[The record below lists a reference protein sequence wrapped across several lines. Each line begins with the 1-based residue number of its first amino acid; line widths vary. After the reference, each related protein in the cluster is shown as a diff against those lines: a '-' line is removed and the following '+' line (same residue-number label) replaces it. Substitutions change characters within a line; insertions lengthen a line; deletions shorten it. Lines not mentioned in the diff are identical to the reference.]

1 MKKKVIGAGVLA
13 ASLIAIHSI
22 HGETLFASNQVNHTG
37 EPSSGQPV
45 RSETSTSIDTIT
57 KNEPATSASRMDTN
71 VTDETVPT
79 STSESVNPGSTS
91 TESSSTDD
99 TSSTSESSTQE
110 SSESSSSSQDSSSSE
125 SSTSESSSSSSS
137 QSSSSST
144 SSSESKESSS
154 SSEKNTT
161 SESSSEKTKPSSEGS
176 SESTTGTTE
185 QPSAKDNG
193 THPSIQIP
201 NQTSVPEA
209 NASSSL
215 FGNTIEGGVLDSDAV
230 ILDDSLR
237 VSEMSESNLKG
248 FELPL
253 LSTFSSKERAIV
265 VYEGIKQV
273 GKSEVKVTSDGQNE
287 QENNY
292 SLTNASQLMNYL
304 SIQLFGKNFDQLAQ
318 IEGSFETKEAGDLL
332 YKDNSL
338 MGIYIGSN
346 RYLAVD
352 KDKETKKDSEKKI
365 VQIKVL
371 DSKNRNL
378 NVRKITFPAL
388 TEYGKKQEKNY
399 PANMDYKANPQT
411 QSFIQKIAD
420 NAQSLGNKYDVF
432 ASVMIAQA
440 ILESGSG
447 TSGLSQAP
455 YHNLF
460 GVKGTYKGNSVNFS
474 TEEDRGNGQNY
485 TIQAS
490 FRSYPSYGDS
500 LGDYVTLIRGG
511 IQGNNKYYEGSW
523 RSKAKNYLKA
533 ADNLTGKYATDTSYN
548 RKISSLIAAYH
559 LTKYD
564 AKQASKMPL
573 STGTTSAILVGKD
586 KIPTEYKERMNYPD
600 YDGKN
605 YNVSGSYPVGQ
616 CTWYAYNRMA
626 QLGKTVDDFMG
637 NGGQWGS
644 KARALGYN
652 VSSEPKAGY
661 LVSFTPGSAGSDPSY
676 GHVAFVEAV
685 GSEGILI
692 SECNVVGGTAISY
705 RVINNDLARSSLVT
719 YLSPK

>member
-1 MKKKVIGAGVLA
+1 
-13 ASLIAIHSI
+13 
-22 HGETLFASNQVNHTG
+22 
-37 EPSSGQPV
+37 
-45 RSETSTSIDTIT
+45 
-57 KNEPATSASRMDTN
+57 
-71 VTDETVPT
+71 
-79 STSESVNPGSTS
+79 
-91 TESSSTDD
+91 
-99 TSSTSESSTQE
+99 
-110 SSESSSSSQDSSSSE
+110 
-125 SSTSESSSSSSS
+125 
-137 QSSSSST
+137 
-144 SSSESKESSS
+144 
-154 SSEKNTT
+154 
-161 SESSSEKTKPSSEGS
+161 
-176 SESTTGTTE
+176 
-185 QPSAKDNG
+185 
-193 THPSIQIP
+193 
-201 NQTSVPEA
+201 
-209 NASSSL
+209 
-215 FGNTIEGGVLDSDAV
+215 
-230 ILDDSLR
+230 
-237 VSEMSESNLKG
+237 
-248 FELPL
+248 
-253 LSTFSSKERAIV
+253 
-265 VYEGIKQV
+265 
-273 GKSEVKVTSDGQNE
+273 
-287 QENNY
+287 
-292 SLTNASQLMNYL
+292 
-304 SIQLFGKNFDQLAQ
+304 
-318 IEGSFETKEAGDLL
+318 
-332 YKDNSL
+332 
-338 MGIYIGSN
+338 
-346 RYLAVD
+346 
-352 KDKETKKDSEKKI
+352 
-365 VQIKVL
+365 
-371 DSKNRNL
+371 
-378 NVRKITFPAL
+378 
-388 TEYGKKQEKNY
+388 
-399 PANMDYKANPQT
+399 MDYNANPQT
-411 QSFIQKIAD
+411 QAFIQKIAD
-420 NAQSLGNKYDVF
+420 TAQSLGNKYDVF

-511 IQGNNKYYEGSW
+511 IQGNSKYYEGSW

-564 AKQASKMPL
+564 AKQAEKTPL

-586 KIPTEYKERMNYPD
+586 KIPTEYKEQMDFPD

-644 KARALGYN
+644 KAKALGYN

-661 LVSFTPGSAGSDPSY
+661 LVSFTPGSAGSDPNY

-685 GSEGILI
+685 GTDGILI